1 MGLRATAEAD
11 LGTILEDSVTGFGF
25 PITVTSPGGT
35 NETLTGFSDDIS
47 QLIDPDT
54 GQAVSGRLASVA
66 LRISTINTK
75 FPGEGLPRN
84 IADATLKPW
93 IIEFNDINGNPGK
106 FKVSESNPDR
116 ALGML
121 ICILEVYL

>member
-1 MGLRATAEAD
+1 VGA
-11 LGTILEDSVTGFGF
+11 
-25 PITVTSPGGT
+25 
-35 NETLTGFSDDIS
+35 LTGFSDDIS

-75 FPGEGLPRN
+75 FPGQGLPIN
-84 IADATLKPW
+84 ISNAALKPW
-93 IIEFNDINGNPGK
+93 IVEFDDINGNPHR

-116 ALGML
+116 AIGML
-121 ICILEVYL
+121 ICILELYA